1 MSWNG
6 SASAGSDSSVSAV
19 TPEQGKRV
27 AATKSLAEI
36 AVGVRQGKFQLLS
49 IEDVLALP
57 PPVWLIKPLMELGTL
72 VVLYGPSGAAKT
84 FLALAWALSVATGL
98 RWMDCEVHPGPVVYI
113 VAEGG
118 RSIVKRVLAWMCA
131 QRLSE
136 IDATS
141 FILEAVQL
149 LEEDDV
155 TALLDRLRAVKPVLV
170 IFDTMARC
178 FVGGDENQARD
189 IGRLVCA
196 ARQIQEETGAT
207 VLLVHH
213 TGKKDVENER
223 GSNALRGAC
232 DTMILQVMDSTKVV
246 TVSNT
251 KQKDHE
257 EFAPISLCLKPVSL
271 GTNQDGEEVTSCVL
285 EAHSASETAGGVLTP
300 PLLRALSA
308 LMEFP
313 DSTAHSTRWQHAIG
327 KQSPVPAKTFH
338 NWRQRLL
345 DEGCIENVKRCTYRV
360 TPIGRIAV
368 ESAQPHDA
376 VRTQV
381 NAAQS

>member
-1 MSWNG
+1 MSSNERPERR
-6 SASAGSDSSVSAV
+6 VSAADV
-19 TPEQGKRV
+19 ERV
-27 AATKSLAEI
+27 VEARKD
-36 AVGVRQGKFQLLS
+36 KFRLLTV
-49 IEDVLALP
+49 EDLLALP

-84 FLALAWALSVATGL
+84 FLALAWALSVATGR
-98 RWMDCEVHPGPVVYI
+98 RWMDCEVRPGPVVYI

-118 RSIVKRVLAWMCA
+118 RGILRRVLAWMQGA
-131 QRLSE
+131 GLDR
-136 IDATS
+136 IAVGY
-141 FILEAVQL
+141 FVLEAVQL
-149 LEEDDV
+149 LDEDDV
-155 TALLDRLRAVKPVLV
+155 TALLDRLRAIKPVLMV
-170 IFDTMARC
+170 FDTMARC

-189 IGRLVCA
+189 LGRLVSA
-196 ARQIQEETGAT
+196 ARQIQGETGAT

-213 TGKKDVENER
+213 TGKKDAENER

-232 DTMILQVMDSTKVV
+232 DTMILQAMDSTNVV
-246 TVSNT
+246 TVTNT

-257 EFAPISLCLKPVSL
+257 AFPPINLCLRPVPL
-271 GTNQDGEEVTSCVL
+271 GPNESGEELTSCVL
-285 EAHSASETAGGVLTP
+285 EAHSGSDTACGVLTP

-313 DSTAHSTRWQHAIG
+313 DGTGHSTRWQHAIG
-327 KQSPVPAKTFH
+327 KRSPVPQKTFH

-345 DEGCIENVKRCTYRV
+345 DDGFIEQAKTHTYRV

-368 ESAQPHDA
+368 ESAQPNDA